1 MGPYQSEAKKSN
13 RTKILQTLV
22 EPKTFTQL
30 WNTLQPT
37 LKSRS
42 ALSNHLS
49 ELKEEH
55 CIVRQ
60 VQGDDIVYVLT
71 PKGKSEVGREA
82 MYVGHLRNYFDK
94 EIDPHIEDA
103 DENFLKTYAE
113 KLAPLILYAAINDIQ
128 AGGGLIE
135 AVVPLVKDTLWI
147 EKHISAQ
154 AKVGS
159 YGPKANDIKEV
170 LTAAA
175 DIKQNPKKFRKQIE
189 SLRASLKQIYPDEIE
204 HLEKVWQYQH

>member
-13 RTKILQTLV
+13 RTKILQTLA

-30 WNTLQPT
+30 WNALQPT

-49 ELKEEH
+49 ELKEEDS
-55 CIVRQ
+55 VARQ
-60 VQGDDIVYVLT
+60 VQGDDIVYALT
-71 PKGKSEVGREA
+71 RKGKSEISREA

-103 DENFLKTYAE
+103 DESFLQTYAK
-113 KLAPLILYAAINDIQ
+113 KLVPLILYAAINDIQ
-128 AGGGLIE
+128 AGGGLID
-135 AVVPLVKDTLWI
+135 VVLPLVKDTLWI

-159 YGPKANDIKEV
+159 YGPKANDVKEV

-189 SLRASLKQIYPDEIE
+189 SLRASLKEIYPDEIE
-204 HLEKVWQYQH
+204 RLEKVWQYQH